1 MPFRTVA
8 LFLALFLSSLGLFGL
23 ALFIMTQRTKEIGIR
38 KVLGASI
45 QSILILFA
53 KEHLTLII
61 IAAIIITTI
70 VVFISLEGVDP
81 DIANFNLFKPSNS
94 TTTEKTP
101 PSTP

>member
-1 MPFRTVA
+1 MTNTPPQPKWYQKNGVVL
-8 LFLALFLSSLGLFGL
+8 LF
-23 ALFIMTQRTKEIGIR
+23 
-38 KVLGASI
+38 
-45 QSILILFA
+45 
-53 KEHLTLII
+53 